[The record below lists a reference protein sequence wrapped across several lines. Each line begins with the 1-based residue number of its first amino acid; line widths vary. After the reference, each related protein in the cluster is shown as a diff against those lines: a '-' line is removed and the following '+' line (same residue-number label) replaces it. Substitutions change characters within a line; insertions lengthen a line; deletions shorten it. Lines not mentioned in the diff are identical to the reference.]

1 MGTRVKIEQMKN
13 KIIIV
18 INAREKNMPKK
29 IVIIGNNALT
39 VTRRFTKKIYKTK
52 QMHDEYTNK
61 DKGNMADEIF
71 HDNFL
76 FG

>member
-39 VTRRFTKKIYKTK
+39 VTRRFTKK
-52 QMHDEYTNK
+52 N
-61 DKGNMADEIF
+61 
-71 HDNFL
+71 L
-76 FG
+76 

>member
-1 MGTRVKIEQMKN
+1 MHLLSQEGSQ
-13 KIIIV
+13 
-18 INAREKNMPKK
+18 
-29 IVIIGNNALT
+29 
-39 VTRRFTKKIYKTK
+39 KKIYKTK